1 MLDKRKSLASLTL
14 SLLLLGGCGVASESI
29 TDSDESVKDS
39 SDSATV
45 TTTES
50 EVKEAEEQAVVEV
63 ERDENGIPVGYSSEY
78 LNSEPLIDNGY
89 VLDNSMLT
97 EVKLDGLLEKLEN
110 KETFVLYIGRD
121 TCKWCH
127 YLRQTQDFVLKDLGE
142 KVVYLNSEVRDE
154 LTQKEFDILVDKLGI
169 VYVPYVVVI
178 KDGEV
183 LKGSGLPA
191 ETLKKPDYASVKTF
205 YENAFS
211 TVDSIE
217 EGGK

>member
-1 MLDKRKSLASLTL
+1 MLAKGKSLASLTL
-14 SLLLLGGCGVASESI
+14 SLLLLGGCGVASES
-29 TDSDESVKDS
+29 VKDS
-39 SDSATV
+39 SSDSTPVATSESELKEETV
-45 TTTES
+45 VETES
-50 EVKEAEEQAVVEV
+50 VVEV
-63 ERDENGIPVGYSSEY
+63 ERDENGIPVGYSADY
-78 LNSEPLIDNGY
+78 LNSEPLIANGY
-89 VLDNSMLT
+89 VLDNSMLN
-97 EVKLDGLLEKLEN
+97 EVKLSGLMEKLEN

-154 LTQKEFDILVDKLGI
+154 LTQKEFDLLVDKLGI

-191 ETLKKPDYASVKTF
+191 ETLKKPDYDSVKAF
-205 YENAFS
+205 YENAFN
-211 TVDSIE
+211 TVNSIE